1 LRLDVHSRLDGALG
15 RFGFGLAG
23 RRGPTAARAEDNG
36 NAVIAG
42 QGRKDSVMRS
52 AKRRRLGW
60 CLLLTAV
67 SAVAACTSS
76 PAQSQHPAS
85 ARASGVPRVPGCST
99 QVTAGPALA
108 ASQPTQVSVPG
119 DPTGVAASPDGRW
132 AFAALS
138 QGPDGGE
145 PRIAVLS
152 VNKTHGRLTLVR
164 LVTLPGPLAAAWGM
178 TVSPDGRLLLVAGGS
193 GAAVLSLPR
202 LESGAAHPLLG
213 VLHANGAGAFEA
225 AVSADDHYAF
235 VTAEDTGDL
244 YVFNLALALQGGF
257 GAAGVAVGVVP
268 LATGAVGIAI
278 SPDGT
283 LIYVTTYGQA
293 GPYGRLWVINA
304 VRAERAAGARAIVA
318 STAAGCQPVR
328 VVLSDD
334 GRYAWVSTIQSNAV
348 LAFDTATLRQHPS
361 AALRAVVQVGSEP
374 VGLAVV
380 NGGRTVLVTDSDR
393 GLVAPSSGQTGVSV
407 ISTAAALAGRPALVG
422 LLPAGQFP
430 RELSYDAADGSVLM
444 SDFASARVQMFGIP
458 SAAQP

>member
-1 LRLDVHSRLDGALG
+1 
-15 RFGFGLAG
+15 
-23 RRGPTAARAEDNG
+23 
-36 NAVIAG
+36 
-42 QGRKDSVMRS
+42 MYS
-52 AKRRRLGW
+52 ATLRRLGW

-67 SAVAACTSS
+67 SAAACTSS

-85 ARASGVPRVPGCST
+85 ARASALPRVPGCST

-108 ASQPTQVSVPG
+108 ASRPAEVPVPG

-152 VNKTHGRLTLVR
+152 VNKTNSRLTLVR

-178 TVSPDGRLLLVAGGS
+178 SVSPNGRLLLVAGGS
-193 GAAVLSLPR
+193 GAAVLSLPK
-202 LESGAAHPLLG
+202 LESGAAHPVLG
-213 VLHANGAGAFEA
+213 VLPADGAGAFEA

-244 YVFNLALALQGGF
+244 YVFNLALALQHGF
-257 GAAGVAVGVVP
+257 GAAGVAVGAVP

-304 VRAERAAGARAIVA
+304 ARAERAAGAHAIVA

-348 LAFDTATLRQHPS
+348 LAFDTAALRQHRS

-407 ISTAAALAGRPALVG
+407 ISTAAALAGRPSLAG